1 MKMKYKALLAAVVAT
16 PMLLTT
22 SCIEET
28 FPTSGVLQ
36 EQIDPS
42 APEYIKALVYGMP
55 GQMNVYG
62 ITGNGSHFEFGN
74 PAVMHARDCM
84 TGDQSVL
91 YANGYDWFGGWSQ
104 VSISQTSL
112 YVNPAFLWET
122 FATEA
127 LAANTV
133 LKTID
138 PATTDTDLK
147 WYRGLAHAFRAGVYL
162 DWARMFEYLP
172 AMYKAVLRTT
182 NDDGQDVVGLT
193 VPKVTEAT
201 TEQDSRMNPRMP
213 HNQAVAFILNDL
225 ETALEYLSAGD
236 GYVRT
241 SNNDKAL
248 PDQAVIYGLLARTYL
263 WDASYTEQGY
273 PNATEGATAQQ
284 LYQKAEQYARMAIT
298 ASGAVPLT
306 KEQALSTSSGF
317 NDLGSDS
324 WMWGQQLVKEDRVVQ
339 SSIVNWTSFVS
350 NEAEYGYASAGAFVM
365 IDASL
370 YHSIS
375 DYDFRKLM
383 FVAPSGTPLSGQESF
398 IDPEF
403 AEKYFDAYYSLKF
416 RPGSANTQ
424 SSDVGSAVG
433 IPLMRVEEMYF
444 IEAEAAAHRSA
455 QDGLDKLNSFM
466 KTYRYPN
473 YRSYASTPDEILEE
487 IILQKR
493 IELWG
498 EGQTYFDIKRLDLSV
513 IRAYDGSNFSYGLN
527 TFNTEGRPAWMN
539 MVIPQSEINN
549 NEGLRARNNPTPYQA
564 NSLIQK

>member
-1 MKMKYKALLAAVVAT
+1 
-16 PMLLTT
+16 
-22 SCIEET
+22 
-28 FPTSGVLQ
+28 
-36 EQIDPS
+36 
-42 APEYIKALVYGMP
+42 
-55 GQMNVYG
+55 
-62 ITGNGSHFEFGN
+62 
-74 PAVMHARDCM
+74 
-84 TGDQSVL
+84 
-91 YANGYDWFGGWSQ
+91 
-104 VSISQTSL
+104 
-112 YVNPAFLWET
+112 
-122 FATEA
+122 
-127 LAANTV
+127 
-133 LKTID
+133 
-138 PATTDTDLK
+138 
-147 WYRGLAHAFRAGVYL
+147 
-162 DWARMFEYLP
+162 
-172 AMYKAVLRTT
+172 
-182 NDDGQDVVGLT
+182 
-193 VPKVTEAT
+193 
-201 TEQDSRMNPRMP
+201 
-213 HNQAVAFILNDL
+213 
-225 ETALEYLSAGD
+225 
-236 GYVRT
+236 
-241 SNNDKAL
+241 
-248 PDQAVIYGLLARTYL
+248 
-263 WDASYTEQGY
+263 
-273 PNATEGATAQQ
+273 
-284 LYQKAEQYARMAIT
+284 
-298 ASGAVPLT
+298 
-306 KEQALSTSSGF
+306 
-317 NDLGSDS
+317 
-324 WMWGQQLVKEDRVVQ
+324 
-339 SSIVNWTSFVS
+339 
-350 NEAEYGYASAGAFVM
+350 M

-424 SSDVGSAVG
+424 SADVGSAVG

-513 IRAYDGSNFSYGLN
+513 IRSYDGSNFTAGLN

-564 NSLIQK
+564 NSLIQ